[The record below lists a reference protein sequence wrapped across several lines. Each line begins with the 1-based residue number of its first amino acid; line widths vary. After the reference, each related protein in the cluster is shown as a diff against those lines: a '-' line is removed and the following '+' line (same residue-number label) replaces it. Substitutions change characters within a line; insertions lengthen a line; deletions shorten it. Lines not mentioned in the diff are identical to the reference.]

1 MTDDHIILGIHVT
14 DRLQDAVDVQK
25 VFTEYGCNIK
35 TRIGLHDV
43 DETVCSPSGV
53 VLIEFFGSEAE
64 ADRDGREAQRRRGR
78 ARPEDGVR
86 PLTTRR
92 LERR

>member
-1 MTDDHIILGIHVT
+1 MSDDHIILGIHVT
-14 DRLQDAVDVQK
+14 DRLKNAGDVQK

-43 DETVCSPSGV
+43 DESVCSPSGV

-64 ADRDGREAQRRRGR
+64 ADAMAEKLNAV
-78 ARPEDGVR
+78 EGVQVQKMVFGH
-86 PLTTRR
+86 
-92 LERR
+92 